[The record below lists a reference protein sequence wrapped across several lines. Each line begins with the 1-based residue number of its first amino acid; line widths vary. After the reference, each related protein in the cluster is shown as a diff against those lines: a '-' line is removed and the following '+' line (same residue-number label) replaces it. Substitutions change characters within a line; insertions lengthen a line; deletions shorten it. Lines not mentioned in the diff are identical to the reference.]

1 MADLSRGRES
11 PGSKSLPAPPP
22 KAVRAGQRP
31 CSETTHPERETFMS
45 QNEATTMVTAGPEQ
59 LRTTGIAPVIA
70 RYGLVIVLA
79 WFGAMKFTYYESH
92 GISHWV
98 ANSPFLGWIYNV
110 ISIDAFGRLNGSIE
124 LITAA
129 LLAVKPWFPKASV
142 VGGIFATL
150 FFTTTLTFMIT
161 TPGVGE
167 ASAGGFPILSADGE
181 FLMKD
186 IALIGLAL
194 WLLADAIDAT
204 RRQAALSKPS

>member
-1 MADLSRGRES
+1 MENGDR
-11 PGSKSLPAPPP
+11 
-22 KAVRAGQRP
+22 
-31 CSETTHPERETFMS
+31 MS
-45 QNEATTMVTAGPEQ
+45 QNEATARMTDGPGKS
-59 LRTTGIAPVIA
+59 LTTIAPLVA

-79 WFGAMKFTYYESH
+79 WFGTMKFTYYESH

-98 ANSPFLGWIYNV
+98 ANSPFLSWVYNIV
-110 ISIDAFGRLNGSIE
+110 SIDAFGRLNGSIE

-142 VGGIFATL
+142 VGGIFASL
-150 FFTTTLTFMIT
+150 FFVTTLSFMIT
-161 TPGVGE
+161 TPGTGE
-167 ASAGGFPILSADGE
+167 ASAGGFPVLSADGE

-204 RRQAALSKPS
+204 RRQATLAKTVSAATPRWGALSDEHTSLPPV

>member
-1 MADLSRGRES
+1 ML
-11 PGSKSLPAPPP
+11 
-22 KAVRAGQRP
+22 
-31 CSETTHPERETFMS
+31 
-45 QNEATTMVTAGPEQ
+45 QNESTATLPDGPGR
-59 LRTTGIAPVIA
+59 LRTTGFAPLIA

-98 ANSPFLGWIYNV
+98 ANSPFLSWVYN
-110 ISIDAFGRLNGSIE
+110 IMSIDAFGRLNGSIE

-142 VGGIFATL
+142 VGGIFASL
-150 FFTTTLTFMIT
+150 FFVTTLSFMIT
-161 TPGVGE
+161 TPGTGE

-204 RRQAALSKPS
+204 RRQATLAKTD